1 MKKFLSILLMFVIAA
16 SFLTGCSDPVYDDL
30 ENYLNV
36 EMKQVNADYEKLT
49 AEVGTWETMEND
61 AAIMDSLNNVLLP
74 IVNGSLEALKEIN
87 PATEEVKA
95 IKEKYVKV
103 METYKE
109 SFEALAE
116 GAETQDE
123 ETIML
128 GYEKMSEAVD
138 ILDEYN
144 KALEEL
150 AEEYGSEIEY

>member
-1 MKKFLSILLMFVIAA
+1 MKKFLSILLMLVIAA

-49 AEVGTWETMEND
+49 AEIGAWETMEDD

-109 SFEALAE
+109 SFEALVE

-150 AEEYGSEIEY
+150 AAEYGSEIEY